1 MIDRYIYIYIHV
13 YIFVWNGVPQ
23 ILMVKGITFFLLEWQ
38 STEVIPYFLVPQPL
52 AQGGASCLELVHG
65 GTKTHNWHRYQLA
78 GPEEQLDPITYIYIY
93 IHTHTRAHNSQC
105 STIMIGLIPMVVKF
119 PTGTTNVAVA
129 CCEPAKSRLRLRH
142 DIAGAPSRA
151 AWAPSSA
158 AAGAIAAL
166 RPGQWVTPA
175 TTGLTKVG
183 FWLIYKLSNSKTAK
197 VKT

>member
-1 MIDRYIYIYIHV
+1 MAINWGYPLLFGTTTARTRWCLMPRISSWGYQDTQLAQVPACRTRRTTRSDYIYIY
-13 YIFVWNGVPQ
+13 
-23 ILMVKGITFFLLEWQ
+23 
-38 STEVIPYFLVPQPL
+38 
-52 AQGGASCLELVHG
+52 
-65 GTKTHNWHRYQLA
+65 
-78 GPEEQLDPITYIYIY
+78 TY
-93 IHTHTRAHNSQC
+93 THTRAHNFQC
-105 STIMIGLIPMVVKF
+105 ITIMIGLIPMVVKF